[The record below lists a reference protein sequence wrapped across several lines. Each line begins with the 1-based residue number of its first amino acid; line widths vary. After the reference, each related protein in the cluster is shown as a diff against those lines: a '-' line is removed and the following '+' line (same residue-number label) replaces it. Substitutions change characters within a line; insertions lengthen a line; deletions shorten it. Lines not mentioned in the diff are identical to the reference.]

1 MAWSAS
7 SALLLLA
14 LTRFEAAE
22 PHMGTL
28 LRITLYARDAAA
40 ADAAFRAAFDR
51 VKQLDEILSDYN
63 PQSELMRVCAAAHTQ
78 PVRVSG
84 ELFVVLTA
92 SQHLAEETGGAFDVT
107 LGPVIRL
114 WRDAR
119 KQKRLPDPAA
129 LAEARGR
136 SGFRN
141 LVLDA
146 GARTVSLKIP
156 GMLLDLGGIAK
167 GYAADEALRVL
178 RDHGIRSA
186 LVAASG
192 DLAIGDP
199 PPGKTGWRVGIDSPN
214 PPESRF
220 TRVLELRNAAVS
232 TSGDTEQFLEIG
244 GVRYSHIIDPA
255 TGMGLTARIAVTVVA
270 EKGID
275 ADSLATAVSVLGLQ
289 RGLEFVEQR
298 TQAAVMI
305 VDSGG
310 RVSPSSRFPA
320 R

>member
-14 LTRFEAAE
+14 LTRFEATE

-28 LRITLYARDAAA
+28 FRITLYARDARAA
-40 ADAAFRAAFDR
+40 QPAFRAAFDR

-63 PQSELMRVCAAAHTQ
+63 PQSELMRVCAAAHER
-78 PVRVSG
+78 PIRVSA
-84 ELFVVLTA
+84 ELFSVLTA

-119 KQKRLPDPAA
+119 KQKQLPDPTA

-136 SGFRN
+136 YGFRN

-146 GARTVSLKIP
+146 AARTVFLKMP

-199 PPGKTGWRVGIDSPN
+199 PPGKTGWRVGIDSLN
-214 PPESRF
+214 PAEAKF
-220 TRVLELRNAAVS
+220 TRVLELRNSAVS

-244 GVRYSHIIDPA
+244 GGRYSHIIDPA
-255 TGMGLTARIAVTVVA
+255 TGMGLTDRIAVTVVA

-275 ADSLATAVSVLGLQ
+275 ADGFATAVSVLGLQ
-289 RGLEFVEQR
+289 RGLEFIERR
-298 TQAAVMI
+298 TQAAAMI
-305 VDSGG
+305 VDRGG
-310 RVSPSSRFPA
+310 RVSQSSRFPA
-320 R
+320 H

>member
-28 LRITLYARDAAA
+28 FRITLYAPDAAA
-40 ADAAFRAAFDR
+40 ADTAFRAAFDR

-63 PQSELMRVCAAAHTQ
+63 PQSEMMRVCATAHER
-78 PVRVSG
+78 PVRVSA
-84 ELFVVLTA
+84 ELFEVLTA
-92 SQHLAEETGGAFDVT
+92 AQHLAEETGGAFDVT

-114 WRDAR
+114 WREAR

-129 LAEARGR
+129 VTEARAR

-146 GARTVSLKIP
+146 AAHTVFLKIP
-156 GMLLDLGGIAK
+156 GMMLDVGGIAK
-167 GYAADEALRVL
+167 GYAADEALSVL
-178 RDHGIRSA
+178 REHGIRRA

-199 PPGKTGWRVGIDSPN
+199 PPGKTGWRVGIDSMSAPA
-214 PPESRF
+214 SKF
-220 TRVLELRNAAVS
+220 TRVLELHNAAVS
-232 TSGDTEQFLEIG
+232 TSGDTEQFLDIG

-255 TGMGLTARIAVTVVA
+255 TGMGLTDRIAVTVVA

-275 ADSLATAVSVLGLQ
+275 ADGLATAVSVLGLPH
-289 RGLEFVEQR
+289 GLEFVEQH
-298 TQAAVMI
+298 THAGVLI
-305 VDSGG
+305 VDAAG
-310 RVSPSSRFPA
+310 RASQSSRFPA

>member
-1 MAWSAS
+1 MVWSAS

-28 LRITLYARDAAA
+28 FRITLYAPDAAA
-40 ADAAFRAAFDR
+40 AQPAFRAAFDR

-63 PQSELMRVCAAAHTQ
+63 PQSEMMRMCAVAHER
-78 PVRVSG
+78 PVRVST
-84 ELFVVLTA
+84 ELFEVLAA

-119 KQKRLPDPAA
+119 KQKHLPDPAA
-129 LAEARGR
+129 LAEARAR

-146 GARTVSLKIP
+146 AVHTVFLKIP
-156 GMLLDLGGIAK
+156 GMLLDVGGIAK
-167 GYAADEALRVL
+167 GYTADEALRVL
-178 RDHGIRSA
+178 REHGIRSA

-199 PPGKTGWRVGIDSPN
+199 PPGKTGWRVGIDALN
-214 PPESRF
+214 APPSEF
-220 TRVLELRNAAVS
+220 TRVLDLHNTAVS

-244 GVRYSHIIDPA
+244 GRRYSHIIDPA
-255 TGMGLTARIAVTVVA
+255 TGMGLTDRIAVTVVA

-275 ADSLATAVSVLGLQ
+275 ADGLATAVSVLGLR
-289 RGLEFVEQR
+289 RGLDFVEQH
-298 TQAAVMI
+298 TQAGVMI
-305 VDSGG
+305 VDAAG
-310 RVSPSSRFPA
+310 RASQSSRFPV

>member
-1 MAWSAS
+1 MAA
-7 SALLLLA
+7 
-14 LTRFEAAE
+14 
-22 PHMGTL
+22 
-28 LRITLYARDAAA
+28 
-40 ADAAFRAAFDR
+40 
-51 VKQLDEILSDYN
+51 YN
-63 PQSELMRVCAAAHTQ
+63 
-78 PVRVSG
+78 
-84 ELFVVLTA
+84 
-92 SQHLAEETGGAFDVT
+92 LAEETGGAFDVT

-136 SGFRN
+136 CGFRN

-146 GARTVSLKIP
+146 AARTVSLKMP

-199 PPGKTGWRVGIDSPN
+199 PPGKTGWRVGIDSLN
-214 PPESRF
+214 APESKF

-255 TGMGLTARIAVTVVA
+255 TGMGLTDRIAVTVVA

-275 ADSLATAVSVLGLQ
+275 ADGLATAVSVLGMQ

-298 TQAAVMI
+298 TPAAVMI
-305 VDSGG
+305 VDSRG
-310 RVSPSSRFPA
+310 RVSQSSRFPP

>member
-28 LRITLYARDAAA
+28 FRITLYAQDAAT

-63 PQSELMRVCAAAHTQ
+63 PQSELMRVCAVAHER
-78 PVRVSG
+78 PVRVSAK
-84 ELFVVLTA
+84 LFEVLAA

-146 GARTVSLKIP
+146 AARTVSLKIP
-156 GMLLDLGGIAK
+156 GMMLDLGGIAK

-178 RDHGIRSA
+178 RDRGIRSA

-199 PPGKTGWRVGIDSPN
+199 PPGKKGWRVGIDSLN
-214 PPESRF
+214 APESKF
-220 TRVLELRNAAVS
+220 TRVLELHNAAVS

-255 TGMGLTARIAVTVVA
+255 TGMGLTDRLAVTVIA

-275 ADSLATAVSVLGLQ
+275 ADGLATSVSVLGVQ
-289 RGLEFVEQR
+289 RGLEFVEQG

-305 VDSGG
+305 VDGRSG
-310 RVSPSSRFPA
+310 VSQSSRFPI

>member
-28 LRITLYARDAAA
+28 FRITLYARDRAA
-40 ADAAFRAAFDR
+40 ADTAFRAGFDR
-51 VKQLDEILSDYN
+51 VQQLDEILSDYN
-63 PQSELMRVCAAAHTQ
+63 PQSELMRVCAAAHQ
-78 PVRVSG
+78 RPVRVSA
-84 ELFVVLTA
+84 ELFDVLAA
-92 SQHLAEETGGAFDVT
+92 SQHLAEATGGAFDVT

-119 KQKRLPDPAA
+119 KQKRLPDAAA

-136 SGFRN
+136 CGYRN
-141 LVLDA
+141 LALDA
-146 GARTVSLKIP
+146 GARTVSLKMP

-178 RDHGIRSA
+178 RNHGIKSA

-199 PPGKTGWRVGIDSPN
+199 PPGKKGWRVGIDSRNAPDA
-214 PPESRF
+214 RF
-220 TRVLELRNAAVS
+220 TKVLELRNTAVS
-232 TSGDTEQFLEIG
+232 TSGDTQQFLEIG

-255 TGMGLTARIAVTVVA
+255 TGMGLTKRIAVTVIA

-275 ADSLATAVSVLGLQ
+275 ADGFATAVSLLGSR
-289 RGLEFVEQR
+289 RGMEFVARR
-298 TQAAVMI
+298 TSAAVMI

-310 RVSPSSRFPA
+310 RVSQSSRFPQ